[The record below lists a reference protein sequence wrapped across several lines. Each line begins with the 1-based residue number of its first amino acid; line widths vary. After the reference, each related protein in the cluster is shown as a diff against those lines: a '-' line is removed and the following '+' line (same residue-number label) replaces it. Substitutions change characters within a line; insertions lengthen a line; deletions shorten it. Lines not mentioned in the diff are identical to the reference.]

1 MCIPLIILTVTGILS
16 LTGLFI
22 LLTIDFVRDYHKRKV
37 NKMFQAIE
45 IEKRVF
51 ELWQDVEDIKDE
63 LKKRGI
69 NDVK

>member
-1 MCIPLIILTVTGILS
+1 MYIPLIILTVTGILS
-16 LTGLFI
+16 LTGLFV

>member
-1 MCIPLIILTVTGILS
+1 MCVPLIILTVIGILS
-16 LTGLFI
+16 LTGLFV